1 MTVTG
6 ARKTMAVTPDN
17 QSLPTS
23 GKAQESASLDLP
35 ISMAERF
42 MAQMR
47 RVRWMIVAIGVVVCV
62 LLVSGRIDVAEAA
75 FTFGFL
81 GLTAIVTGTVAAQRQ
96 PLAHAV
102 KQPRR
107 PKPPSYEQLI
117 RAWPQP
123 VILVDQRL
131 IIRTINAPAS
141 DLMDIPKPGDP
152 LSFRLRE
159 PDVLAAVQAALDEG
173 RASTKTILEKV
184 PSERMLQL
192 HIRPFSY
199 TGTSGLPD
207 PSVGHEGRTARFVII
222 VIEDDTATYRSERMR
237 SDFVA
242 NASHELRTPLASI
255 SGCIETLQGP
265 AKNDPVGQE
274 RFLTIMSQQADRMT
288 ALIDDL
294 LSLNRIEMRAH
305 RTPTECVNLET
316 TVREAIDL
324 ARPSAE
330 AANVTIDVEPST
342 SPATVR
348 GDASELRQIAINL
361 LQNAIKYGAS
371 GERVDISLRDAVEG
385 GVRMVE
391 LQVRDHGPGIAPEH
405 LPRLTERFYRAHE
418 DSNPVATG
426 TGLGLAIV
434 KHIIARHR
442 GRLLVESTP
451 GEGASFSVRLP
462 YMAERHIESLQP
474 LKDQKNQSV
483 KLSQD

>member
-1 MTVTG
+1 
-6 ARKTMAVTPDN
+6 MAVTPDN
-17 QSLPTS
+17 QSLQTTS
-23 GKAQESASLDLP
+23 DAQDSASLDLP
-35 ISMAERF
+35 ISMVERF

-81 GLTAIVTGTVAAQRQ
+81 ALTAIVTGTVAAQRS
-96 PLAHAV
+96 PLARAT
-102 KQPRR
+102 KQPKTHKR
-107 PKPPSYEQLI
+107 PSYEQLI

-131 IIRTINAPAS
+131 IIRTINEPAS
-141 DLMDIPKPGDP
+141 ELMDIRKPGDP

-159 PDVLAAVQAALDEG
+159 PDVLAAVQAAIDEG
-173 RASTKTILEKV
+173 RASTQTILQKV

-207 PSVGHEGRTARFVII
+207 PGDRREGKTARFVVI

-274 RFLTIMSQQADRMT
+274 RFLTIMGQQADRMT

-305 RTPTECVNLET
+305 RTPTDCVNLEM

-330 AANVTIDVEPST
+330 AANVTIEVEPST

-371 GERVDISLRDAVEG
+371 GERVDHMLRDAVEG

-391 LQVRDHGPGIAPEH
+391 LQVRDYGPGIAPEH

-418 DSNPVATG
+418 DSNPLATG

-434 KHIIARHR
+434 KHIVARHR

-451 GEGASFSVRLP
+451 SEGASFSVRLP
-462 YMAERHIESLQP
+462 YMAERHIESAQSP
-474 LKDQKNQSV
+474 KDQKNQSV